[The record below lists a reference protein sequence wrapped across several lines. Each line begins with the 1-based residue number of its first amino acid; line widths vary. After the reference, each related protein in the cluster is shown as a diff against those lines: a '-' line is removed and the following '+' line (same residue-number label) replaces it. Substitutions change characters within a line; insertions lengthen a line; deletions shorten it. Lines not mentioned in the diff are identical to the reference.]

1 MSDGEQSEDGQVKS
15 GVELSPSEDEETNDS
30 LDIKPPQASSSSAYY
45 GTSSSQKRKD
55 KKTKDR
61 SHRHRGMMQERER
74 DPRDRGDG
82 GRGRDHYREREH
94 YASLS
99 ASSREQQHRSGRS
112 STATT
117 VSGGGGG
124 RDRGREPTQR
134 DSKHHSTRYEMNP
147 FYGEMR
153 ETYHS
158 KRERDREH
166 RGEDRERD
174 REREYRAMRDR
185 ERDRDYE
192 RVRDHGEK
200 QRRQPTDASS
210 SLGDSLMKAQDQ
222 DKLLED
228 LRTRLLNKKSRY
240 DSKHRERER
249 EMAPTSGEM
258 ADAYIDEQEHY
269 EQKRESKRDHRH
281 AHASGRHRGDP
292 EDRERRHRE
301 RRYDSRGMDVVEI
314 IESPDHHQ
322 QRHHHQQ
329 QQQQHQQEAMHQ
341 DMPRTAEEKEQD
353 ARRAKLLEA
362 DREMLRRKEAARDE
376 LKARR
381 LHKEE
386 ENPRA
391 HDDTDDTDDEISA
404 EELNDEQDEAEEDAD
419 VVMLSGDEEQQRRER
434 RAKKR
439 SRHRRHRHRE
449 RRNRATKEDDG
460 EHHHLDDNEG
470 AGGSRRSSDSETSSS
485 DASERSDGDEED
497 EEHAPVS
504 PLSVGELAK
513 SDRRHRRSDSAASY
527 RSRSHSRT
535 RSGSGSVSRSHSR
548 SRSPLAARHRHR
560 HHEESHTDGSSRS
573 RSRDDQ
579 ASRGDRRRG
588 KPGDEDDH
596 HDAEEDV
603 DGDNVVADGRSQ
615 KKPRNDHAD
624 DDAAGGGDDD
634 GGDDADVSSSGEV
647 EVKNRLPPYY
657 PGIQGCR
664 SVEEFLCLNRI
675 EEGTYGV
682 VYRAKDKRT
691 EEIVALKRLKM
702 EKEKE
707 GFPITSLREINTLL
721 KGQHPNIVTV
731 REIVVGSNM
740 DKIFIVMDYVEHDLK
755 SLMET
760 MKHKKQV
767 FLPGE
772 VKCLTQQ
779 LLRAVAHL
787 HDNWILHRDLKTSNL
802 LLSHKGILKVGDF
815 GLAREYGSPLKP
827 YTSIVVTLWYR
838 APELLL
844 CCKEYSTPIDI
855 WSVGCIFAE
864 FLSMA
869 ALFPG
874 KTEIDQL
881 NRIFKDLGTPNEKIW
896 PGYNELPA
904 VQKMTFTEYPVSN
917 LRKKF
922 AHLTSEL
929 GIGLLQ
935 GLLTFD
941 PKQRL
946 TAEVALQH
954 SYFRE
959 LPLPI
964 DPAMFPTW
972 PAKSELGLKKALASS
987 PKPPSGGGEF
997 KKLGDDAVPESA
1009 VAMAGGFHLGGV
1021 TYAESRQLAMGP
1033 GFSLKF

>member
-1 MSDGEQSEDGQVKS
+1 MSEGEQSEDGQVMS
-15 GVELSPSEDEETNDS
+15 GVELSPSDEEETNDS
-30 LDIKPPQASSSSAYY
+30 LDIKPPQASSTYYASSKRKEKKAPKDRKHSTKEQQRYHRHQRMMLDRERERDRDRDRDRGEGRSVDKGSSRMDRDHY
-45 GTSSSQKRKD
+45 RDHYSQSARDQHRSAQGTSSSR
-55 KKTKDR
+55 TG
-61 SHRHRGMMQERER
+61 SG
-74 DPRDRGDG
+74 
-82 GRGRDHYREREH
+82 
-94 YASLS
+94 S
-99 ASSREQQHRSGRS
+99 SGRS
-112 STATT
+112 RSARGA
-117 VSGGGGG
+117 GGSDGGA
-124 RDRGREPTQR
+124 REGSAR
-134 DSKHHSTRYEMNP
+134 ERHHTSQYELNP

-153 ETYHS
+153 ETYDS
-158 KRERDREH
+158 KLDRERLREREREH
-166 RGEDRERD
+166 RSGDRGDRGERDRD
-174 REREYRAMRDR
+174 REREY
-185 ERDRDYE
+185 Y
-192 RVRDHGEK
+192 EK
-200 QRRQPTDASS
+200 QRRTVPKDTKITDSE
-210 SLGDSLMKAQDQ
+210 Q
-222 DKLLED
+222 D
-228 LRTRLLNKKSRY
+228 LRMRLLHR
-240 DSKHRERER
+240 KHRYESMHQRGGMLQERER
-249 EMAPTSGEM
+249 EMPQ
-258 ADAYIDEQEHY
+258 ADAEMLQQEEAEYYH
-269 EQKRESKRDHRH
+269 EKRERR
-281 AHASGRHRGDP
+281 
-292 EDRERRHRE
+292 REQQQQQYQQSRRHRE
-301 RRYDSRGMDVVEI
+301 EEASGGGRDGRADRTRNRDRGEEVVEI
-314 IESPDHHQ
+314 VESPD
-322 QRHHHQQ
+322 RHHHIPKVAQ
-329 QQQQHQQEAMHQ
+329 
-341 DMPRTAEEKEQD
+341 TAEEREQEV
-353 ARRAKLLEA
+353 RRAKLLEA
-362 DREMLRRKEAARDE
+362 DREMLRRKELAREE
-376 LKARR
+376 LEARR
-381 LHKEE
+381 LRKEE
-386 ENPRA
+386 ERKDGRSETNTDES
-391 HDDTDDTDDEISA
+391 DDGRMTLEDDEQEDEI
-404 EELNDEQDEAEEDAD
+404 EEEEEDE
-419 VVMLSGDEEQQRRER
+419 DEEE
-434 RAKKR
+434 
-439 SRHRRHRHRE
+439 E
-449 RRNRATKEDDG
+449 EDDVEMVSDVEQEGGNRKKIRSKQQG
-460 EHHHLDDNEG
+460 E
-470 AGGSRRSSDSETSSS
+470 SRRRKHGHPRGRRVDRAETNSDTSSS
-485 DASERSDGDEED
+485 LDSAESDGERSGQRDDEEN
-497 EEHAPVS
+497 PPGS
-504 PLSVGELAK
+504 PLSVGDLVK
-513 SDRRHRRSDSAASY
+513 SDRRHRKSNSGSMRS
-527 RSRSHSRT
+527 RRSHSQT
-535 RSGSGSVSRSHSR
+535 RSGSGSDSEEFRSR
-548 SRSPLAARHRHR
+548 SRSPRRR
-560 HHEESHTDGSSRS
+560 HEEVDSSDSSSGSGHHS
-573 RSRDDQ
+573 RSRDTARRNQ
-579 ASRGDRRRG
+579 RGGDG
-588 KPGDEDDH
+588 ADEDG
-596 HDAEEDV
+596 AGKQPAV
-603 DGDNVVADGRSQ
+603 AGGADGVKSP
-615 KKPRNDHAD
+615 KDPKAD
-624 DDAAGGGDDD
+624 DKPVA
-634 GGDDADVSSSGEV
+634 VV
-647 EVKNRLPPYY
+647 EPKETLPPYY

-896 PGYNELPA
+896 PGYGELPA

-929 GIGLLQ
+929 GVSLLQ

-946 TAEVALQH
+946 TAEAALQH
-954 SYFRE
+954 HYFKE

-997 KKLGDDAVPESA
+997 KKLGDDAVTDNA
-1009 VAMAGGFHLGGV
+1009 GFHLGGP